1 MADVLPGRASV
12 HEQDSVA
19 AGTLAGKLRIEM
31 CRTAEGNYELEESHA
46 GKKNLAA
53 GVHIV
58 EMDIV
63 AVHVG
68 AGSHCVLVEPAET
81 AAAGI
86 VALAGLVEIVDTVV
100 LAGLVEPAETAA
112 AGIVALAGLVE
123 IVDTV
128 VLAGLVELADIGAS
142 VGLAVIAGNDVFD
155 TVGSADTVAQGT
167 LGVVADTAAQFE
179 ILAGADTAEWAEF
192 AEIVGDAVPGIVDSV
207 DTAGGAGTVGLV
219 RVVEVVDTAEAA
231 AGTADT
237 VAATEWQ
244 PYLTAFT

>member
-68 AGSHCVLVEPAET
+68 AGSHCV
-81 AAAGI
+81 
-86 VALAGLVEIVDTVV
+86 
-100 LAGLVEPAETAA
+100 LVEPAETAA

>member
-1 MADVLPGRASV
+1 MADVLPERTSV

-19 AGTLAGKLRIEM
+19 AGALAGKLRIEM

-58 EMDIV
+58 EMDIG

-68 AGSHCVLVEPAET
+68 AGSHCVLVET
-81 AAAGI
+81 
-86 VALAGLVEIVDTVV
+86 
-100 LAGLVEPAETAA
+100 AETAA

-142 VGLAVIAGNDVFD
+142 VGLAVVAGNDVFD

-167 LGVVADTAAQFE
+167 PGVVADTAAQFE
-179 ILAGADTAEWAEF
+179 ILAAADTAEWAEF
-192 AEIVGDAVPGIVDSV
+192 AETVGDVVPGIVGSV
-207 DTAGGAGTVGLV
+207 DTDGGAGTVGLV
-219 RVVEVVDTAEAA
+219 RIVEVVDTAEAA

-237 VAATEWQ
+237 VAATELQ
-244 PYLTAFT
+244 P

>member
-31 CRTAEGNYELEESHA
+31 RRTAEGNYELEESHA

-100 LAGLVEPAETAA
+100 LAGLVE
-112 AGIVALAGLVE
+112 
-123 IVDTV
+123 
-128 VLAGLVELADIGAS
+128 LADIGAS
-142 VGLAVIAGNDVFD
+142 IGLAVIAGNDVFD

-179 ILAGADTAEWAEF
+179 ILAAADTAEWAEF

-244 PYLTAFT
+244 PYLTAST